1 MGVDAEIRVDASI
14 GIGDT
19 DVAVASDTPTLLV
32 DKFASCDD
40 ILVVIPV
47 EITTTH
53 RVPAGSVAVAAV
65 NISVAVDVPDP
76 ADEATNVVWPQTY
89 CVSPKE
95 GSSPNVKSGSTS
107 DTLSAAFSGAV
118 NSKANEIEDSTN
130 VTGHNIDKLLYVS
143 AGVAI
148 LVDDEMPTAAML
160 DDSDVSITW
169 TVREARFAACATEL
183 VVTPVAIMTVHIVY
197 GNSVA
202 TPVVKVIEGVP
213 VLDPT
218 AEKVVVPQP
227 LVEADRDATKMKLG
241 RTSFMESVPTAKG
254 TLSANVNEIADGA
267 PVTAFSIINELCCR
281 AGTAG
286 AVTAVDEAIG
296 VDIGMLVASAR
307 VAPTLRDGV
316 SVACAIALVV
326 TPVLRITI
334 QLVPHS
340 MNCVPVW
347 AVNIRVA
354 VAVPEP
360 VAEAKKAVDPHPY

>member
-1 MGVDAEIRVDASI
+1 VPHDP
-14 GIGDT
+14 DT
-19 DVAVASDTPTLLV
+19 
-32 DKFASCDD
+32 
-40 ILVVIPV
+40 
-47 EITTTH
+47 
-53 RVPAGSVAVAAV
+53 
-65 NISVAVDVPDP
+65 
-76 ADEATNVVWPQTY
+76 TNGTDRL
-89 CVSPKE
+89 
-95 GSSPNVKSGSTS
+95 PNVKSGSTS

-118 NSKANEIEDSTN
+118 NSKANEMGVAAC
-130 VTGHNIDKLLYVS
+130 VTGLPIVKLLYVS
-143 AGVAI
+143 VGVAI

-241 RTSFMESVPTAKG
+241 RTSFMESVPTANG

-281 AGTAG
+281 VGTAG

-326 TPVLRITI
+326 TPDDIVISQRTPALIVATD
-334 QLVPHS
+334 
-340 MNCVPVW
+340 
-347 AVNIRVA
+347 AVNVRVA
-354 VAVPEP
+354 VAKPEFVPIAANVVLPQPFVVGVETNP
-360 VAEAKKAVDPHPY
+360 DTPPIAKLKSGSNKLKLSLAFRGAFISNEKESDDSALVSGLYITKLLYENVGASMALDTSIGVESICLCRIVVICG